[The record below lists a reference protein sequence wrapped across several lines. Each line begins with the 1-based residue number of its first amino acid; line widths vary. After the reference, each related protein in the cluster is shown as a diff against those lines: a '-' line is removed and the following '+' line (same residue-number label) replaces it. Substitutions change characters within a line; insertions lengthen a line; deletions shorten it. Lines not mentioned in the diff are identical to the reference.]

1 MGYLSENKLNNN
13 YLTII
18 FKFNKF
24 SNFQINKTM
33 AISAADVN
41 KLRQMT
47 GSGMMDCKKAL
58 TEAGGDFEAAID
70 ILRKAGQKVAAKRA
84 DNETNEG
91 SVLIA
96 ISADGTNGKLVALA
110 CETEPVSKVADFTN
124 LANALLASAVANNPA
139 DKEAL
144 LASTL
149 ADGRN
154 AQEAMIELTGKIG
167 EKITIAGYENLTADQ
182 VVSYIHSNN
191 KIGVLVAFTNVQ
203 GTDVKEVGKDIAM
216 QITAMKPVALDK
228 DGVDSATIEREI
240 EIGRDQA
247 RQEGKP
253 EAMLD
258 KIAAGRLEKFYKE
271 STLLSQQFVKDGSI
285 NIKQLLEQTQKGL
298 TISAFKRIALV

>member
-1 MGYLSENKLNNN
+1 
-13 YLTII
+13 
-18 FKFNKF
+18 
-24 SNFQINKTM
+24 M

-47 GSGMMDCKKAL
+47 GAGMMDCKKAL

-84 DNETNEG
+84 DNATNEG
-91 SVLIA
+91 VVLVA
-96 ISADGTNGKLVALA
+96 ISEDGTNGKLVALA
-110 CETEPVSKVADFTN
+110 CETEPVSKVADFN
-124 LANALLASAVANNPA
+124 ELAAALLASAVAIDA
-139 DKEAL
+139 VDKDAL

-154 AQEAMIELTGKIG
+154 AQDAMVELTGKIG
-167 EKITIAGYENLTADQ
+167 EKINIAGYENITADK

-191 KIGVLVAFTNVQ
+191 KIGVLVAFTNVT
-203 GTDVKEVGKDIAM
+203 GTDVTEVGKDIAM

-228 DGVDSATIEREI
+228 DGVDAATIEREI
-240 EIGRDQA
+240 EIGKDQA

-253 EAMLD
+253 EAMLE
-258 KIAAGRLEKFYKE
+258 KIATGKLEKFYKE
-271 STLLSQQFVKDGSI
+271 NTLLNQQFVKDSSI

-298 TISAFKRIALV
+298 TISTFKRIALA

>member
-1 MGYLSENKLNNN
+1 
-13 YLTII
+13 
-18 FKFNKF
+18 
-24 SNFQINKTM
+24 M

-91 SVLIA
+91 TVLIA
-96 ISADGTNGKLVALA
+96 ISADGSNGKLVALA

-124 LANALLASAVANNPA
+124 LASALLASAVDNNVA
-139 DKEAL
+139 DKDAL

-149 ADGRN
+149 ADGRV

-167 EKITIAGYENLTADQ
+167 EKITIAGYENVTADQ

-203 GTDVKEVGKDIAM
+203 GTDVQEVGKDIAM

-298 TISAFKRIALV
+298 TISSFKRIALV

>member
-1 MGYLSENKLNNN
+1 
-13 YLTII
+13 
-18 FKFNKF
+18 
-24 SNFQINKTM
+24 M

-84 DNETNEG
+84 DNATNEG
-91 SVLIA
+91 VVLIA
-96 ISADGTNGKLVALA
+96 INADGTNGKLVALA
-110 CETEPVSKVADFTN
+110 CETEPVSKVPDFN
-124 LANALLASAVANNPA
+124 ELVAALLASAVASDA
-139 DKEAL
+139 TDKDAL
-144 LASTL
+144 LATTL

-167 EKITIAGYENLTADQ
+167 EKINVAGYENVTADK

-203 GTDVKEVGKDIAM
+203 GTDVQEVGRDIAM

-228 DGVDSATIEREI
+228 GDVDSVTIEREI

-271 STLLSQQFVKDGSI
+271 STLLNQQFVKDGSI

-298 TISAFKRIALV
+298 TISSFKRVSLV

>member
-1 MGYLSENKLNNN
+1 
-13 YLTII
+13 
-18 FKFNKF
+18 
-24 SNFQINKTM
+24 M

-91 SVLIA
+91 TVLIA

-124 LANALLASAVANNPA
+124 LASALLASALANNVA
-139 DKEAL
+139 DKDAL
-144 LASTL
+144 MASTL
-149 ADGRN
+149 ADGRV

-167 EKITIAGYENLTADQ
+167 EKITIAGYENVTADQ

-191 KIGVLVAFTNVQ
+191 KIGVLVAFINVQ
-203 GTDVKEVGKDIAM
+203 GADVQEVGRDIAM

-298 TISAFKRIALV
+298 TISSFKRIALV